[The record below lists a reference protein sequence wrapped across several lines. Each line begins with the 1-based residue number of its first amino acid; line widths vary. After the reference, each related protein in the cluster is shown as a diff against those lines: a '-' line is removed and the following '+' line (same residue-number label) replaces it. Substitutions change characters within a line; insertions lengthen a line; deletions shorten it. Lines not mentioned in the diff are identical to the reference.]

1 MKEQQLND
9 LSIFSLRE
17 LARRTGVNSPTSK
30 RKNQLIEEI
39 MAIREGRQQPINTSS
54 RQGRPPKGFILDI
67 DEVIHADNK
76 VLTLNQNDDDYN
88 AEKCI
93 VSGYVEKLNN
103 NVGFLWVKEGN
114 VFKNYFIPMS
124 ALGGNVLSG
133 DFVSAE
139 MLKNADGMVA
149 KKVIDI
155 DGVAVESFN
164 NRLNFDSLEHKLST
178 KNICLNSE
186 KYKTHNFM
194 YGENIFIY
202 GNNNN
207 EKTSCVIDILNN
219 CDADAKIYI
228 NHAMVDKSKI
238 FLKNINNAEVFT
250 TSMMDEIDYAKRITT
265 LVVERA
271 KRFVEMGKSCVIA
284 IDDVL
289 TMASID
295 LNMIKQ
301 LISTT
306 KNTKEGS
313 ITIFAVMSKNE
324 KTDIFEKLA
333 DKKLLLTKSELV
345 EIE

>member
-39 MAIREGRQQPINTSS
+39 IAIREGRQQPASTSS
-54 RQGRPPKGFILDI
+54 RQGRPPKGFILDLY
-67 DEVIHADNK
+67 EVAESDNK
-76 VLTLNQNDDDYN
+76 VLTLKQNDNDEN
-88 AEKCI
+88 AEKCF

-103 NVGFLWVKEGN
+103 NVGFLWIKEGDS
-114 VFKNYFIPMS
+114 FKTYFIPM
-124 ALGGNVLSG
+124 AAFGDNVLSG
-133 DFVSAE
+133 DYVNAE
-139 MLKNADGMVA
+139 MIKNSDGMVT

-155 DGVAVESFN
+155 EGIPVENFN
-164 NRLNFDSLEHKLST
+164 KRPNYNSLNHVLPT
-178 KNICLNSE
+178 KNICSVE
-186 KYKTHNFM
+186 KYKKFNFK
-194 YGENIFIY
+194 YGENVFVY
-202 GNNNN
+202 GNNNSEN
-207 EKTSCVIDILNN
+207 TNCVIDILNN
-219 CDADAKIYI
+219 CEADAKIYI
-228 NHAMVDKSKI
+228 NHAMVDKNRI
-238 FLKNINNAEVFT
+238 YLKNLINAEIFT
-250 TSMMDEIDYAKRITT
+250 TSILDELDYAKRITT

-271 KRFVEMGKSCVIA
+271 KRFVEMGKSCVVV

-306 KNTKEGS
+306 KNTEKGS
-313 ITIFAVMSKNE
+313 ITIFAVMSKND

-333 DKKLLLTKSELV
+333 DKKLVLTKTEL
-345 EIE
+345 IEM